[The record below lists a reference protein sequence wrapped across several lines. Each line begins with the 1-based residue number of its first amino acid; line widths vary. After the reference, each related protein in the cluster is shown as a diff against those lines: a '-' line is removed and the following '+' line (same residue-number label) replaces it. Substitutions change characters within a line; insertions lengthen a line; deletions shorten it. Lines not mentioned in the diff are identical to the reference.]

1 MKKASRAKEIHPIVA
16 PKVEKAAVVLMM
28 PEGRFNAFGY
38 DEDGYDREGY
48 DKDGF
53 NAQGYDRD
61 GFDRD
66 GLNKQGLDRYD
77 VMAQD
82 YADTHS
88 RLFGF

>member
-1 MKKASRAKEIHPIVA
+1 MKKASRAKEIHPIIA

-38 DEDGYDREGY
+38 DEDGYDR
-48 DKDGF
+48 
-53 NAQGYDRD
+53 
-61 GFDRD
+61 D

-82 YADTHS
+82 YADTHA